1 MQDQPQD
8 GICNPVLTFSPNL
21 NKEWTCGLGL
31 QTQSSAGL
39 EIDLK
44 RLEIEIKSKKTHAKK
59 VLILPEKVRLQ
70 REIKE
75 LEKKRNETRQKLYQA
90 QDKVDEQK
98 EEFLTKTEAKLKQQS
113 ELKTLFTV
121 KFKII

>member
-1 MQDQPQD
+1 M
-8 GICNPVLTFSPNL
+8 
-21 NKEWTCGLGL
+21 K
-31 QTQSSAGL
+31 
-39 EIDLK
+39 
-44 RLEIEIKSKKTHAKK
+44 
-59 VLILPEKVRLQ
+59 LQ

-98 EEFLTKTEAKLKQQS
+98 EELLTKTEAKLKQQS
-113 ELKTLFTV
+113 ELKILFTV